1 MVVSNIC
8 ISLFYLI
15 SSLNHFGIIF
25 FQPMLIL
32 SLGEKYNVY
41 KLSELH
47 DKIDEECIIIGTLF
61 KHQELKPSILKEI
74 SEEVI
79 FLNYHLYYL

>member
-1 MVVSNIC
+1 MIIYSCRHV
-8 ISLFYLI
+8 
-15 SSLNHFGIIF
+15 LNVIF
-25 FQPMLIL
+25 FW
-32 SLGEKYNVY
+32 LGEGYDIY

-47 DKIDEECIIIGTLF
+47 DKIGKECIIVGTLF

-79 FLNYHLYYL
+79 

>member
-1 MVVSNIC
+1 MI
-8 ISLFYLI
+8 LF
-15 SSLNHFGIIF
+15 
-25 FQPMLIL
+25 
-32 SLGEKYNVY
+32 LGEGYNVY

-47 DKIDEECIIIGTLF
+47 DKTGEQCIIIGTLY

-79 FLNYHLYYL
+79 FLNINYHLYSFY

>member
-1 MVVSNIC
+1 MFNN
-8 ISLFYLI
+8 FYL
-15 SSLNHFGIIF
+15 G
-25 FQPMLIL
+25 
-32 SLGEKYNVY
+32 KKCDVY

-47 DKIDEECIIIGTLF
+47 DKINEECIIIGTLF

-79 FLNYHLYYL
+79 SNLKFTHL

>member
-1 MVVSNIC
+1 MWF
-8 ISLFYLI
+8 LYW
-15 SSLNHFGIIF
+15 
-25 FQPMLIL
+25 
-32 SLGEKYNVY
+32 LGEGYDIY

-47 DKIDEECIIIGTLF
+47 DKIGEECIIVGTLF

-79 FLNYHLYYL
+79 

>member
-1 MVVSNIC
+1 MLKIV
-8 ISLFYLI
+8 LI
-15 SSLNHFGIIF
+15 YSQCMIF
-25 FQPMLIL
+25 FKF
-32 SLGEKYNVY
+32 SLGDKFNIY

-47 DKIDEECIIIGTLF
+47 DKIGQECIIIGTLF

-79 FLNYHLYYL
+79 SNFI

>member
-1 MVVSNIC
+1 MC
-8 ISLFYLI
+8 
-15 SSLNHFGIIF
+15 GI
-25 FQPMLIL
+25 
-32 SLGEKYNVY
+32 Y

-47 DKIDEECIIIGTLF
+47 DKIGEECVIIGTLF

-79 FLNYHLYYL
+79 LNVLLTIYYSII

>member
-1 MVVSNIC
+1 M
-8 ISLFYLI
+8 LFLF
-15 SSLNHFGIIF
+15 L
-25 FQPMLIL
+25 
-32 SLGEKYNVY
+32 LGKQYDIY

-47 DKIDEECIIIGTLF
+47 DKIGEECIIIGTLF

-79 FLNYHLYYL
+79 YN

>member
-1 MVVSNIC
+1 MRQFIFNI
-8 ISLFYLI
+8 FV
-15 SSLNHFGIIF
+15 II
-25 FQPMLIL
+25 LCL
-32 SLGEKYNVY
+32 LGEKCGIY

-47 DKIDEECIIIGTLF
+47 DKIGEECVIIGTLF

-79 FLNYHLYYL
+79 LKNIFTMRHNLVI